1 MGVPVVI
8 EDNRYA
14 NAPIPSYE
22 EAIEASSRSGPSE
35 ISDDAERQGLLGQS
49 SSRTPNNTHTRG
61 SGYHAPTV
69 ESPRSSLDSDLSV
82 PEMVGDREEDARRHV
97 DQFDYLE
104 PGESEE
110 GERRQ
115 ARLYHRAK
123 LRNKVTQGLANLSAT
138 LSALRLPSFRSLYAP
153 VAATEEGDAAESQP
167 PTTPP
172 TTSSWISRL
181 RDRARVPIPDG
192 GLNMGAANFARLFG
206 LFTIF
211 ALIWVLFAMDIF
223 PSSMSRMGM
232 HFDPESVR
240 TYVQDHLDV
249 QNIEE
254 ALRHITSFDHVA
266 GTEGDLYLARWMEEK
281 WIKEG
286 MFDDIKLWSYYV
298 YLNYPTKDGRSL
310 EIVGPEER
318 KWKAML
324 EEGEAYPADSGRT
337 QTLAWH
343 GHSKSGEVEGPLIF
357 ANGGSRED
365 FRFLKDHG
373 IETKGTVALVRN
385 HGSQEDRSL
394 KVKAAEDAGCVGVVM
409 YSDPAVDGAAKGA
422 TFPEGPWRPADSV
435 ERGSVGLMSWVIG
448 DPLTPGWAST
458 EKAHRN
464 AVEDN
469 PGLVGIPSL
478 PIAWRDA
485 EPLLKALQG
494 HGLEVPDGWVGGPP
508 DFAEKWSSGNVSNDA
523 PIVHLKNLNDESK
536 QQKIWNLHGLI
547 QGIEAP
553 QKKIIIGNHRD
564 SWCFGAVDAGSGS
577 AVMMELVRIFGDLR
591 RLGWRPLRTIEFAS
605 WDAEEFNMMGS
616 TEYVEEN
623 VEYLR
628 GNAIAYLNV
637 GAGVFGPNFRAAGSP
652 LWERS
657 LLRVLDRVT
666 DPNTNTSLKQL
677 WQDNNSRFKGL
688 GSGGD
693 YVAFQDIVGTS
704 SIDFSFEGAANAYPA
719 HSCYENYQWMEQF
732 GDPNGLPY
740 HHALAQVWA
749 LLILEVA
756 DRPILPFDLNH
767 YADALSSYVESLRT
781 DAKITFAATTPGIK
795 PPGKTAGLDL
805 APLEDAIANLKAAT
819 HEFHEFEDTWT
830 RQVLGRGGLETNAYT
845 FRRLDYNDRL
855 TNFEADLLDIPRAH
869 DGKQAKRDYGIPGR
883 TQFKH
888 VVFGPKAWSGY
899 DEAYFPAVR
908 DMLGRRDWEGA
919 QRMVGIAA
927 GRIRRAGENLLA

>member
-22 EAIEASSRSGPSE
+22 EAIEQSSRSGPSE

-49 SSRTPNNTHTRG
+49 SSQAPTSTRTRAG
-61 SGYHAPTV
+61 GYHAPTV
-69 ESPRSSLDSDLSV
+69 ESARSSLDSDLSV
-82 PEMVGDREEDARRHV
+82 PEMVGDGEDARRNV

-153 VAATEEGDAAESQP
+153 VAAADGGDAAESQP
-167 PTTPP
+167 PTTP
-172 TTSSWISRL
+172 TTSSWLSRF
-181 RDRARVPIPDG
+181 RDRARAPVPEG
-192 GLNMGAANFARLFG
+192 FNMGAANFARLFG

-310 EIVGPEER
+310 EIVGPGEEGN
-318 KWKAML
+318 WKAML

-343 GHSKSGEVEGPLIF
+343 GHSKNGEVEGPLIF

-365 FRFLKDHG
+365 FKYLKDHG

-409 YSDPAVDGAAKGA
+409 YSDPAVDGAAMGA

-458 EKAHRN
+458 EKAKRIDFT
-464 AVEDN
+464 DN
-469 PGLVGIPSL
+469 PGLPGIPSL
-478 PIAWRDA
+478 PISWRDA

-508 DFAEKWSSGNVSNDA
+508 DFDQKWSSGNVSNDA
-523 PIVHLKNLNDESK
+523 PIVHLKNINDESK
-536 QQKIWNLHGLI
+536 QQKIWNLHGMI

-591 RLGWRPLRTIEFAS
+591 KLGWRPLRTIEFAS

-657 LLRVLDRVT
+657 LLRVLDRVA

-677 WQDNNSRFKGL
+677 WQDNNSRFEGL
-688 GSGGD
+688 GSGSD
-693 YVAFQDIVGTS
+693 YVAFQDIAGTS

-719 HSCYENYQWMEQF
+719 HSCYENYKWMETF

-756 DRPILPFDLNH
+756 DRPLLPFDLTH

-781 DAKITFAATTPGIK
+781 DAKITFTAASGKPGSK
-795 PPGKTAGLDL
+795 LAGSSKGLNL
-805 APLEDAIANLKAAT
+805 KPLEEAIASLKAAT
-819 HEFHEFEDTWT
+819 TSFHEFEDTWT

-855 TNFEADLLDIPRAH
+855 TNFEADLLDIPRSH
-869 DGKQAKRDYGIPGR
+869 EKQEKREYGIPGR

-899 DEAYFPAVR
+899 EEAYFPAVR

-919 QRMVGIAA
+919 QRMVEVAA
-927 GRIRRAGENLLA
+927 TRIRVAGENLVG